1 MKMAILRGRVLTP
14 VFGAHVRSTPGIHP
28 VNSEVEKLKRGLRK
42 LKAAIEDNRRLVHD
56 TEDIISE
63 IEDSMARFHDLKT
76 KEQKV
81 SNTRVIP
88 FWIKPGG
95 RTELRPE

>member
-1 MKMAILRGRVLTP
+1 VK
-14 VFGAHVRSTPGIHP
+14 
-28 VNSEVEKLKRGLRK
+28 SEVEKLIRGVRK

-81 SNTRVIP
+81 SKNRFIP
-88 FWIKPGG
+88 SWIKPGG
-95 RTELRPE
+95 RTELRPQ

>member
-1 MKMAILRGRVLTP
+1 M
-14 VFGAHVRSTPGIHP
+14 
-28 VNSEVEKLKRGLRK
+28 NSEVEKLKRGVRK

-76 KEQKV
+76 KEQNFSK
-81 SNTRVIP
+81 TRCIP
-88 FWIKPGG
+88 SWIKPGG
-95 RTELRPE
+95 RSELRPE